1 MIELEQSATRER
13 IREQAKQLFMRYGIR
28 SVSMDDIAVGLGMS
42 KKTIYQ
48 YFTDKNELVDAII
61 VQDLQ
66 DMKRESTQC
75 QVESENAVEEIYLAM
90 DLMLEHLRTMNP
102 NLLYDL
108 HKFHFESYKRFL
120 EHKNTYMR
128 DLILRNLQRGVKEG
142 LFRPDI
148 NVEVLSTYRVETM
161 MMVFNPDIFPTPKN
175 NMTDVARVISEHFVF
190 GIVTPA
196 GYEFILKYQQE
207 RNKKTNN
214 ENR

>member
-1 MIELEQSATRER
+1 MIEMEQSATRER
-13 IREQAKQLFMRYGIR
+13 IREQAKQLFMRYGVR
-28 SVSMDDIAVGLGMS
+28 SVSMDEIAVGLGMS

-66 DMKRESTQC
+66 DMKQESTDC
-75 QVESENAVEEIYLAM
+75 QLKSENAVEEIYLAM
-90 DLMLEHLRTMNP
+90 VLMLEHLRTMNP

-161 MMVFNPDIFPTPKN
+161 MMVFDPDIFPSPKN
-175 NMTDVARVISEHFVF
+175 NMTDVARVISEHFLF
-190 GIVTPA
+190 GIVTHA
-196 GYEFILKYQQE
+196 GYELILKYQQE
-207 RNKKTNN
+207 RNKQTNN

>member
-1 MIELEQSATRER
+1 MEQSATRER

-66 DMKRESTQC
+66 DMKQESTQC

-148 NVEVLSTYRVETM
+148 NVEVLSIYRVETM
-161 MMVFNPDIFPTPKN
+161 MMVFDPDIFPSPKN
-175 NMTDVARVISEHFVF
+175 NMTDIARVISEHFVF

-196 GYEFILKYQQE
+196 GYELILKYQQE
-207 RNKKTNN
+207 RNKQTNN